1 MKVIDHIAVWCIVA
15 SLLLSAFVL
24 WRGKHPKEPAEPLSR
39 DTIVIT
45 RIDTITREKPVFYAT
60 TVVDTLL
67 VVVRD
72 TVRQQDTL
80 YIGLPREQR
89 AYRDSLYEAWVS
101 GVQPA
106 LDSIRVFAPVQCVTV
121 TEQVPVAVRSRWGL
135 GITAGYGASVGASGP
150 VLAPYVGGGVSYNI
164 ISW

>member
-1 MKVIDHIAVWCIVA
+1 M
-15 SLLLSAFVL
+15 
-24 WRGKHPKEPAEPLSR
+24 
-39 DTIVIT
+39 
-45 RIDTITREKPVFYAT
+45 
-60 TVVDTLL
+60 VDTLL

-72 TVRQQDTL
+72 TVRQQATL

-135 GITAGYGASVGASGP
+135 GISAGYGASVGASGP
-150 VLAPYVGGGVSYNI
+150 VLAPYVGVGVSYNI